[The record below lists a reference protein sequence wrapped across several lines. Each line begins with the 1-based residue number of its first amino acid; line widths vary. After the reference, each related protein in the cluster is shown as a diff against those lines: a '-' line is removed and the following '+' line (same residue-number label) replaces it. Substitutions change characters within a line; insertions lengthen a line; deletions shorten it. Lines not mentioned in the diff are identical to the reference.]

1 MARLEAISYQLI
13 AAILELMMGLEPMT
27 SPLPRECST
36 TELHQPGPFRPTQNY
51 LRTESASFP
60 VPPSLRSSLSY
71 RERVAY
77 NTTRNTNS
85 PNSSSAIVRTGPPSS
100 VHQANAANTS
110 SKKTAVAAFCA
121 CPMPCRLT
129 PTARPPRPAQ
139 YWCTGEDSNLR
150 SSKERQI
157 YSLLPLTARPP
168 VPIFWELSPPTPA
181 CALRSRANL
190 SLGPLR
196 CIQGERE

>member
-1 MARLEAISYQLI
+1 
-13 AAILELMMGLEPMT
+13 MGLEPMT

-36 TELHQPGPFRPTQNY
+36 TELHQPGP
-51 LRTESASFP
+51 RTANPKSLTPRLQPCTAGP
-60 VPPSLRSSLSY
+60 HQLRSFLSY

-100 VHQANAANTS
+100 VHQASAANTS

-121 CPMPCRLT
+121 CPMLCRLT
-129 PTARPPRPAQ
+129 PTVRPQRPAQ

-168 VPIFWELSPPTPA
+168 VPIFWNSAHLCSTPEQTYPFA
-181 CALRSRANL
+181 SALLMRY
-190 SLGPLR
+190 
-196 CIQGERE
+196 IQGERE

>member
-1 MARLEAISYQLI
+1 
-13 AAILELMMGLEPMT
+13 MGLEPMT

-129 PTARPPRPAQ
+129 PTARPSRPAQ

-168 VPIFWELSPPTPA
+168 VPIFGNSAHPRPLARSAPEQTCPLGL
-181 CALRSRANL
+181 CAS
-190 SLGPLR
+190 LR